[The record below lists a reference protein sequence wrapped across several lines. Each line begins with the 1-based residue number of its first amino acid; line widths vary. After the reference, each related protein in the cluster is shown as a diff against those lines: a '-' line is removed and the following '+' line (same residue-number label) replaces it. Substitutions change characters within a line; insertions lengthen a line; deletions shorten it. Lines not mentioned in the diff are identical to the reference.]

1 MNIEDGCECIER
13 DGGEAANQ
21 QVAPDHVSEETG
33 PEEPWIQSARS
44 EFRKAMYAWV
54 VSRF

>member
-54 VSRF
+54 VSRL